1 MSWKIMFC
9 CIKVF
14 SLVSYSP
21 VRETVIVNDR
31 WGNDSRYHHGGVMT
45 DPDHFN
51 PSKSSSYKI
60 FTITF
65 PFLFI
70 RSSVC
75 RVSVI

>member
-1 MSWKIMFC
+1 MFC
-9 CIKVF
+9 SIDVF
-14 SLVSYSP
+14 SITSYSP

-51 PSKSSSYKI
+51 PSKSFSYKI
-60 FTITF
+60 FRISF

-70 RSSVC
+70 CSSVYS
-75 RVSVI
+75 VSVIYIF

>member
-1 MSWKIMFC
+1 MFC
-9 CIKVF
+9 IIKVF

-65 PFLFI
+65 PSFLYAHQFAESQSYNI
-70 RSSVC
+70 F
-75 RVSVI
+75 

>member
-1 MSWKIMFC
+1 MFC
-9 CIKVF
+9 SIEVF

-21 VRETVIVNDR
+21 VKDTVIVNDR

-60 FTITF
+60 FRVTF

-70 RSSVC
+70 CSSVC
-75 RVSVI
+75 SVSVIYIF